1 MRFSKQRVA
10 LGTDLTKSGARLF
23 AVTGTKID
31 LILPEQGKAPMQ
43 DFEEWVHR
51 VLESFSFQ
59 SLSQQVST
67 HVFDAGVALVSLGIF
82 TDLHPVRLRYLF
94 ILDLPRP

>member
-31 LILPEQGKAPMQ
+31 LILPEQGKAPS
-43 DFEEWVHR
+43 EEWVHR
-51 VLESFSFQ
+51 DLESFSFQ